1 MEEKGSG
8 NENEERKVHALVIC
22 FQLKMQQKWKI
33 SAGYSWKAQISANDR
48 EWRFIS
54 VNGNYGDFMVTKE
67 MEE

>member
-8 NENEERKVHALVIC
+8 NENEEREVHALVIC
-22 FQLKMQQKWKI
+22 FQLKMHQQGKI
-33 SAGYSWKAQISANDR
+33 SGYSWKERISANDR

-54 VNGNYGDFMVTKE
+54 VNGSYGDFMVTKE